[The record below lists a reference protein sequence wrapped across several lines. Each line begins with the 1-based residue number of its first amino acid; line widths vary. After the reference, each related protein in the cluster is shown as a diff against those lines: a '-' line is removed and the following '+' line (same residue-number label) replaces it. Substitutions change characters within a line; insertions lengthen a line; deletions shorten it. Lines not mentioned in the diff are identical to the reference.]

1 VDVVS
6 RGSIEAIMAKR
17 RTSRQPT
24 TFRSSW
30 KGHIRF
36 GLVSFAVQA
45 VNALSKAGGD
55 IHFNQL
61 HAPCHSRIRYKK
73 VCPIHGEVSQDEIVS
88 GYEYERGKYVEFEKN
103 ELEELRPEN
112 ERALSI
118 DTFVAPGEI
127 DPIYLDGRMYYLI
140 PDGPEAQEPYTLFR
154 EAMRRQK
161 RWGVGRAVM
170 FGRDQL
176 VLVRQI
182 AQLLCMSLLN
192 YDAEIRKPKDLESD
206 VADPKLAPRKVELAE
221 KLVQTW
227 TEDDFDFSTYKDT
240 YQDKLKEL
248 VEAKVEG
255 RQIVSPASDEE
266 QPEVINLMDALAAS
280 VRQGKSRVT
289 ADSSSSGASRR
300 RSASPRKARP
310 RKRAS

>member
-1 VDVVS
+1 
-6 RGSIEAIMAKR
+6 MAKR
-17 RTSRQPT
+17 RTAKQAT

-45 VNALSKAGGD
+45 VNALSKSGGD

-88 GYEYERGKYVEFEKN
+88 GYEYERGKYVEFEKD
-103 ELEELRPEN
+103 ELDELRPEN

-118 DTFVAPGEI
+118 DTFIAPGDI
-127 DPIYLDGRMYYLI
+127 DSIYLDGRMYYLI
-140 PDGPEAQEPYTLFR
+140 PDGAEAQEPYVLFR
-154 EAMRRQK
+154 EAMKRQK

-182 AQLLCMSLLN
+182 DQLLGMSLLN
-192 YDAEIRKPKDLESD
+192 YDAEIRKPKDLEND
-206 VADPKLAPRKVELAE
+206 VAEPKLAPRKIELAE

-240 YQDKLKEL
+240 YQDTLKEL
-248 VEAKVEG
+248 VDAKVEG
-255 RQIVSPASDEE
+255 RQIVSPEAEGEE
-266 QPEVINLMDALAAS
+266 PEVINLMDALAAS
-280 VRQGKSRVT
+280 VRQRKPR
-289 ADSSSSGASRR
+289 AAAASSTNGASRR
-300 RSASPRKARP
+300 RTTSPRKLRA
-310 RKRAS
+310 RKRDS